1 MGKKVTQLLRL
12 CPLPYHHDEQNHN
25 SNYCHHCH
33 CFCIFMCGTYIWG
46 NYHHHLAKEV
56 TKSQVLEHPPKPENF
71 SRALQRRRRLF
82 WRGWSW
88 MWKSAWSVDVWVGSI
103 TINIVISYW
112 SMQLSILI
120 TKYYNCSCRLDYN
133 YINVLLIVAV
143 ANLDYKILQLQLLI
157 WLKLYQCLTDRCSC
171 QTSVSRS
178 HMLRSPQFPVISI
191 VGNVI
196 SDIVS

>member
-1 MGKKVTQLLRL
+1 MLDKLRSDRPSSWKYHHNYELDNQNYNDSNGKLLIFEMVTVGKKVTQLLRL

-33 CFCIFMCGTYIWG
+33 CFYIFMCGTYIWG

-88 MWKSAWSVDVWVGSI
+88 MWKSAWSVDVCIGSI
-103 TINIVISYW
+103 VVIISVDGDNDNIQDDDAVI
-112 SMQLSILI
+112 
-120 TKYYNCSCRLDYN
+120 
-133 YINVLLIVAV
+133 LIVAV
-143 ANLDYKILQLQLLI
+143 VNFDCKRLQL
-157 WLKLYQCLTDRCSC
+157 
-171 QTSVSRS
+171 
-178 HMLRSPQFPVISI
+178 
-191 VGNVI
+191 
-196 SDIVS
+196 